1 MVIESSDNKY
11 FKLCKSLLTSKGIK
25 KNNLCIIS
33 GRKIVPEFI
42 NNPAVSFLVASE
54 KNCSELPNNNI
65 ETKVFKDSLFSEL
78 DSCGTAFPFIV
89 FNTPTIKNYDFSSQP
104 SGIEVITGLGDPS
117 NQGALIRSCEAFGVS
132 KIILLKNSCHPFLP
146 KTIKSSS
153 GSSLR
158 TELFAGPFINEVPS
172 ESFYCLDKNGKNLM
186 DFTWPKDLRLLMGEE
201 GPGFPDNI
209 TPIDTLSIPM
219 EPGLESLNATI
230 ATSIALSSFYQSR
243 KINS

>member
-42 NNPAVSFLVASE
+42 NNPAVSFAVAAE
-54 KNCSELPNNNI
+54 KNLSELPQNNNI
-65 ETKVFKDSLFSEL
+65 ETKIFKDSLFSEL
-78 DSCGTAFPFIV
+78 DSCGTAFPFLV
-89 FNTPTIKNYDFSSQP
+89 YKTPAIIDYDFSP
-104 SGIEVITGLGDPS
+104 EPEGLEVITGLGDPS
-117 NQGALIRSCEAFGVS
+117 NQGALIRSCEAFAVS

-158 TELFAGPFINEVPS
+158 AKLFAGPFINKIPS
-172 ESFYCLDKNGKNLM
+172 NSFYSLDKNGKSLNN
-186 DFTWPKDLRLLMGEE
+186 FNWPKNLRLLMGEE
-201 GPGFPDNI
+201 GPGFPEDI
-209 TPIDTLSIPM
+209 TPIDSLSIPM
-219 EPGLESLNATI
+219 EPGPESLNATI
-230 ATSIALSSFYQSR
+230 ATSIALNSYYQS
-243 KINS
+243 K